1 MGRATRTE
9 LLWAYAITREEF
21 LKHVNDKFELHPEE
35 WKKIRD
41 TLFDAMSKGESP
53 IYEPK
58 MNAFLEQTVYKYCLL
73 YTSTAANLY
82 IVNRLCKGFLRRI
95 HNPCDRLR

>member
-21 LKHVNDKFELHPEE
+21 LKRVNDKFELHPEE
-35 WKKIRD
+35 WKNIRD

-53 IYEPK
+53 I
-58 MNAFLEQTVYKYCLL
+58 
-73 YTSTAANLY
+73 
-82 IVNRLCKGFLRRI
+82 
-95 HNPCDRLR
+95 